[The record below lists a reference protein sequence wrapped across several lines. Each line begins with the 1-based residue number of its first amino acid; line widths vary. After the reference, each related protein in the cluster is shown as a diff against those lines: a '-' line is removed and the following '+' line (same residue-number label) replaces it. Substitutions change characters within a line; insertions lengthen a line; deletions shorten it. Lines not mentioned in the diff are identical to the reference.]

1 MDLPKLL
8 AVVRA
13 KLTERRESS
22 TTAVLSIKPDTIG
35 PQDVP
40 FLLGANQERMR
51 SSLAASFAGHMGAVG
66 LVLFLMSLAPEQ
78 VYDLI
83 EPNRENYGIVFLPQD
98 GPGGGGGGGGNQS
111 LEMPGLVELE
121 GADET
126 ELSD

>member
-1 MDLPKLL
+1 MGLDLPKLL

-98 GPGGGGGGGGNQS
+98 GPGGCLLYTS
-111 LEMPGLVELE
+111 DA
-121 GADET
+121 ADE
-126 ELSD
+126 